1 MSSRR
6 VAAKTVRRVKLP
18 PRAVRSRPAA
28 ESSASQRAK
37 QLAMDVERGI
47 LDGNLDVLTPEAAQA
62 LMAAACKLYSARAEA
77 GHDQLPLNERSGVAA
92 TDVMTVASGLLRAVN
107 LAVFELGMWQSWTG
121 R

>member
-6 VAAKTVRRVKLP
+6 IAAKTGRRVKLP
-18 PRAVRSRPAA
+18 PRAARPRPAA
-28 ESSASQRAK
+28 EPSVSQRAK
-37 QLAMDVERGI
+37 QLATDVERG
-47 LDGNLDVLTPEAAQA
+47 LMDGNLDVLTPEAGQA
-62 LMAAACKLYSARAEA
+62 LMAAACKLYSARIEA
-77 GHDQLPLNERSGVAA
+77 GHNQLPLSERSGVAA